1 MGYAPRMEVVGLM
14 FGGIFKGKKVLIT
27 GNTGFKGSWLSI
39 WLHKLGAEVHAVS
52 VDVPTEPSNFRELN
66 LESRINHT
74 FLDIREFNAISDLIS
89 AVKPDFI
96 FHLAAQSIVSTSYKD
111 PLRTIGT
118 NILGTSHVLESLRLL
133 NHECVAVIIT
143 SDKCYDN
150 VEWVW
155 GYKETDRLGG
165 KDIYSGSKGG
175 AELVFNSYYH
185 SFFRNENSN
194 VKLATARA
202 GNVIGGGDWAQDRIV
217 PDCVRSWSKGEAVT
231 IRNPYATRP
240 WQHVL
245 EPLSGYLTLALTLHE
260 GKIGNG
266 ESFNF
271 GPPSEQNVN
280 VQKLIEDLSKHWN
293 FNNKN
298 DSFSIVKT
306 DSFHEAGLLKLNCD
320 KALFHLNWKP
330 VLNYEQL
337 ITFVGKWYYKYY
349 KGQTDMFDY
358 TIRQIEE
365 YQIAAK
371 EVGLTWSR

>member
-1 MGYAPRMEVVGLM
+1 MNNLKKFFKNKR
-14 FGGIFKGKKVLIT
+14 IFIT
-27 GNTGFKGSWLSI
+27 GHTGFKGTWLTTCLTNFGAKI
-39 WLHKLGAEVHAVS
+39 LGYSKNDEKRYSYEKICAFNKVQNVYA
-52 VDVPTEPSNFRELN
+52 D
-66 LESRINHT
+66 I
-74 FLDIREFNAISDLIS
+74 LDYKSLKNKIKKFNPQI
-89 AVKPDFI
+89 I
-96 FHLAAQSIVSTSYKD
+96 FHLAAKSLVSESYKD
-111 PLRTIGT
+111 PYKTIET
-118 NILGTSHVLESLRLL
+118 NTLGTLNIIEISRNLKNLKSL
-133 NHECVAVIIT
+133 VIIT
-143 SDKCYDN
+143 SDKCYLN
-150 VEWVW
+150 KEFKK
-155 GYKETDRLGG
+155 GYKENDILGG
-165 KDIYSGSKGG
+165 DDPYSASKAS
-175 AELVFNSYYH
+175 AELIFNAYSK
-185 SFFRNENSN
+185 SFFNFQN
-194 VKLATARA
+194 KFGFATARA

-306 DSFHEAGLLKLNCD
+306 DSFHEAGLLKLNCE

-337 ITFVGKWYYKYY
+337 ITFVGEWYYKYY

-358 TIRQIEE
+358 TIRQIDE

-371 EVGLTWSR
+371 EAGLTWSR